1 MLIEFIIAIF
11 IGIFAGTLSGLCPGI
26 HINLVGAMLISS
38 LAFFLKFTSPTTLII
53 FIVAMGITHTFI
65 DFIPS
70 IFLGAPEEDTVLSI
84 LPGHELLKQGQ
95 GYQAIYLST
104 LGSFIAI
111 IIILLISP
119 IFLILLPRIE
129 NIIKF
134 AIPFLL
140 IFSSIFLIFQEK
152 EKLPAIIIFILSGFL
167 GLAVLNSQVS
177 DPLLPMLSGLFGISS
192 LIISIKTKTQIP
204 SQIIEKPK
212 IKLKN
217 LKKPIIAALLFSP
230 LCSIFPAIG
239 SGQAATLG
247 ATFTKLSKKAF
258 LVLVGSTNTIFL
270 GLSFIVLYSLGK
282 SRSGMAANIS
292 EIMPNLTFQN
302 LMIIMGTILITGI
315 ICFYWTLF
323 LAKRFSKIISKIN
336 YQLLSIAIILIVTF
350 IVFLISG
357 FFGLFILA
365 ISSCV
370 GVYGVLSGSRRINLM
385 GCLLIPTILYYVL

>member
-1 MLIEFIIAIF
+1 MIEFIIAIL
-11 IGIFAGTLSGLCPGI
+11 IGILAGTLTGLCPGI
-26 HINLVGAMLISS
+26 HINLVGALLVSS
-38 LAFFLKFTSPTTLII
+38 LAFFLEFTSPTNLII

-84 LPGHELLKQGQ
+84 LPGHELLKHGH

-111 IIILLISP
+111 IIILILAP
-119 IFLILLPRIE
+119 IFIVILQNIE
-129 NIIKF
+129 NLIKI

-140 IFSSIFLIFQEK
+140 IFSSALLIFQEK
-152 EKLPAIIIFILSGFL
+152 KKMSAIIVFLLSGFL

-177 DPLLPMLSGLFGISS
+177 NPLLPMLSGLFGISS

-204 SQIIEKPK
+204 PQIIEKPK

-230 LCSIFPAIG
+230 LYSIFPAIG

-247 ATFTKLSKKAF
+247 ASFIKLSKKAF
-258 LVLVGSTNTIFL
+258 LVLVGATNTIFL

-292 EIMPNLTFQN
+292 QILNTNLN
-302 LMIIMGTILITGI
+302 PHILLIIIITIILTGI
-315 ICFYWTLF
+315 LCFYWTLF
-323 LAKRFSKIISKIN
+323 LARRFSKIISHVN
-336 YQLLSIAIILIVTF
+336 YQMLSFAIIIIVTK

-365 ISSCV
+365 VSSCV